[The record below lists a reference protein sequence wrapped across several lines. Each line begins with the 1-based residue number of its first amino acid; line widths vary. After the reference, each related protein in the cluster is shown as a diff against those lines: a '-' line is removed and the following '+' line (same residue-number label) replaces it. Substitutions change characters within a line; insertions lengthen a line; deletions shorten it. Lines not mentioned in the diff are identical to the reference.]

1 MAHAKHGAGRLAAA
15 AIAVAA
21 AISPDP
27 VAAQGKTTVP
37 DHIPITNGE
46 GMDLHLFHP
55 AVDARGFLSVN
66 GADILDGSELSLGFV
81 SDYGYR
87 LLPESPG
94 HGGSAMVTHAWTGTF
109 QFAYGIANLLV
120 VGISLPLVVNDGPS
134 AVDIGPGASAGKG
147 GKNANYDSDALST
160 QALGDLALSV
170 KVPILRPSA
179 PIGIA
184 LLARAGVG
192 VGGARNFA
200 AEPGFFYWPELILEK
215 RLGARVRLGLDV
227 GYRGHGGGNAVFG
240 LGKDKAPELRNGVLG
255 YANLFT
261 AAFAVS
267 ARPTSRVELLAETYM
282 TYAVGGSSAAKQR
295 PSAEALG
302 GLKLFLDKGTYLC
315 AALGPGYAPGFQTAR
330 FRAVLGVVYEPAR
343 GNEPARGQRAAAP
356 PPPLPAADPPAP

>member
-1 MAHAKHGAGRLAAA
+1 MAHAQHVAHRLAAA

-21 AISPDP
+21 ACAPAR

-46 GMDLHLFHP
+46 GLALNLFQP

-81 SDYGYR
+81 SDYGYG
-87 LLPESPG
+87 LLPESAG
-94 HGGSAMVTHAWTGTF
+94 HGGGAMVTHAWKGVF

-120 VGISLPLVVNDGPS
+120 VGISLPVVVNDGPA

-160 QALGDLALSV
+160 QAIGDLALSV

-179 PIGIA
+179 PIGLA

-200 AEPGFFYWPELILEK
+200 AEPGFFYWPELIVEK
-215 RLGARVRLGLDV
+215 RFGERVRLGLDV
-227 GYRGHGGGNAVFG
+227 GYRGHTGAGAVFG
-240 LGKDKAPELRNGVLG
+240 LGKDKAPELAHGVLG
-255 YANLFT
+255 YGNLFT

-267 ARPTSRVELLAETYM
+267 VRPTRRVDLLAETYL
-282 TYAVGGSSAAKQR
+282 TYAVGGPSAAKQR

-302 GLKLFLDKGTYLC
+302 GLKVLFDKNTYLC

-330 FRAVLGVVYEPAR
+330 FRAVVGFVYEPAV
-343 GNEPARGQRAAAP
+343 GARAAAP
-356 PPPLPAADPPAP
+356 PAPPPIAEDPPAP